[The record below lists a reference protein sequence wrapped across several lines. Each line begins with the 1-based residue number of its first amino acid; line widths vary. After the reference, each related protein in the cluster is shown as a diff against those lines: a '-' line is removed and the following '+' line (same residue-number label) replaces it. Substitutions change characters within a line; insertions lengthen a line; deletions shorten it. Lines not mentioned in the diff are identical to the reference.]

1 MGLSCD
7 PKRGSRGIFG
17 DTQLLLLVSY
27 WGHPFVQGGL
37 QGFGG
42 SHQGALPQDT
52 LLWALWGWV
61 GDTQKLSSP
70 PLFFIPLPLT
80 TGSGVQDPQ
89 GGFDP
94 WWARVLAGAPCCPR
108 CLFRALM
115 ATLVLSLVVCVSWLV
130 AERGQLEGTV
140 GCGNVSLGWSCADL
154 GCIYLGLRKS
164 LCALQEGEG
173 CKLCPMGWTLHGT
186 KCYWVANEMNPWNQS
201 KQDCVN
207 RGAELLMPGD
217 QEELGFL
224 NEILQKPSRYFWI
237 GLSIP
242 SAGKGWTWLNGSRLD
257 QSRFQLSPGDKGRSC
272 GMLREDRI
280 SSDNCSSALQ
290 WICQKEATQ
299 L

>member
-1 MGLSCD
+1 MEDEDGYMVLG
-7 PKRGSRGIFG
+7 KRGAAGSPG
-17 DTQLLLLVSY
+17 
-27 WGHPFVQGGL
+27 PL
-37 QGFGG
+37 Q
-42 SHQGALPQDT
+42 D
-52 LLWALWGWV
+52 
-61 GDTQKLSSP
+61 
-70 PLFFIPLPLT
+70 
-80 TGSGVQDPQ
+80 
-89 GGFDP
+89 
-94 WWARVLAGAPCCPR
+94 AGAPHHPR
-108 CLFRALM
+108 FVLGVLM
-115 ATLVLSLVVCVSWLV
+115 ATLVLSLMVC
-130 AERGQLEGTV
+130 
-140 GCGNVSLGWSCADL
+140 
-154 GCIYLGLRKS
+154 
-164 LCALQEGEG
+164 EGEG

-186 KCYWVANEMNPWNQS
+186 KCYWVANEMNPWDQS

-217 QEELGFL
+217 QEELRFL

-257 QSRFQLSPGDKGRSC
+257 QSRFQVSPGDKGRSC